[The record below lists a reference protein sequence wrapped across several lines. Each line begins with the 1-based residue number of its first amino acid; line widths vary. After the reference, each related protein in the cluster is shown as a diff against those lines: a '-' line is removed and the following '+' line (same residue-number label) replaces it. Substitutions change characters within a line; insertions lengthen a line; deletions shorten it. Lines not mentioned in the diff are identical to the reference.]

1 MFQKNLRRLASM
13 NKRRLIALG
22 LICLGLVSCADSKEL
37 YDGDAYVAP
46 IFKDNRYNHYDDGL
60 KEAKLNPISK
70 IDLTNGI
77 NKGQYFNGS
86 GSYSKVSDCT
96 GFNQAYSK
104 NPKDFLNSK
113 GEKLLWEP
121 DIVNSKV
128 GEWVDQSSLYDVAY
142 GQTKKLARV
151 SPSFR
156 NGYLSKL
163 YNGQVR
169 CNAWSSYSLVELDE
183 SGYGT
188 RFPLE
193 LADAKYFAFSARGG
207 SDTTDSGKGR
217 ITTFDINVTFY
228 KLDKDNNYTSY
239 IFCLK
244 EVKLQTNFSAEFTSL
259 VGFYFDDIDFDP
271 KGVVGMSIDYKLI
284 NDDTTYQTISNFDIE
299 SPNYV
304 GIMLLEVFFPD
315 STWN

>member
-1 MFQKNLRRLASM
+1 M

-22 LICLGLVSCADSKEL
+22 LICFGLFSCADSSEL
-37 YDGDAYVAP
+37 YDGDAYVST
-46 IFKDNRYNHYDDGL
+46 IFKENRYNHYDEGL
-60 KEAKLNPISK
+60 KEAKLNPVSRTN
-70 IDLTNGI
+70 LTNGI
-77 NKGQYFNGS
+77 EKGQYFNGS

-104 NPKDFLNSK
+104 HKEDFLNSK
-113 GEKLLWEP
+113 GEKLAWEP
-121 DIVNSKV
+121 DIVNSNV

-151 SPSFR
+151 SPAFR
-156 NGYLSKL
+156 SGYLSKL

-207 SDTTDSGKGR
+207 SDTTDSGRGR

-239 IFCLK
+239 IFSLK

-259 VGFYFDDIDFDP
+259 VGFYFDEVNFDP
-271 KGVVGMSIDYKLI
+271 RGVVGMSIDYKLI
-284 NDDTTYQTISNFDIE
+284 NDDTTYQTSSNFDVE

-315 STWN
+315 STWH

>member
-1 MFQKNLRRLASM
+1 M
-13 NKRRLIALG
+13 NKKLFMLGTLILS
-22 LICLGLVSCADSKEL
+22 LFSCADSNEL
-37 YDGDAYVAP
+37 YDGDAYVSP
-46 IFKDNRYNHYDDGL
+46 IFINNRYNHYDEGL
-60 KEAKLNPISK
+60 KEAKVNPLSRLE
-70 IDLTNGI
+70 LTNGV
-77 NKGQYFNGS
+77 NKNQYFAGS
-86 GSYSKVSDCT
+86 GSYSKPSDCN

-104 NPKDFLNSK
+104 HPEDFLNSK

-121 DIVNSKV
+121 DIIDSGV
-128 GEWVDQSSLYDVAY
+128 GVWADQSSLYDVAY

-151 SPSFR
+151 SSSFR

-193 LADAKYFAFSARGG
+193 LASGKYFAFSARGG
-207 SDTTDSGKGR
+207 SDTADSNKGR

-228 KLDKDNNYTSY
+228 KLDKKNNYTSY
-239 IFCLK
+239 IFSLK
-244 EVKLQTNFSAEFTSL
+244 EVKLQTNYSAEYTSL
-259 VGFYFDDIDFDP
+259 VGFYFDDVDFDP
-271 KGVVGMSIDYKLI
+271 KGVVGMSIDYKLV
-284 NDDTTYQTISNFDIE
+284 NDDTTFVTTSNFDEE